1 MGLRK
6 LKELMSIAKEGLD
19 KSFMVA
25 RFFCALHVINAY
37 LCTPALGPSML
48 PTFSLTGDLIL
59 AERISTRFGKVV
71 PGDIVLV
78 RSSEN
83 PRKIVAKRVK
93 GMEGDSVTYVV
104 DPNNSD
110 RRDTFVVPK
119 GHVWIEGDNIY
130 ASNDSRKFGAVPYGL
145 IQSRVFW
152 RLYGHL
158 KILDQ
163 WDERESKMILFRKRT
178 EHLGAKIEL
187 RRVSIH
193 K

>member
-25 RFFCALHVINAY
+25 KFFCALHVINAY
-37 LCTPALGPSML
+37 LCTPALTQGPSML

-152 RLYGHL
+152 RVWPPKDFG
-158 KILDQ
+158 
-163 WDERESKMILFRKRT
+163 SV
-178 EHLGAKIEL
+178 G
-187 RRVSIH
+187 
-193 K
+193 